1 MRKLFLSV
9 FTLSFFVLIFSCG
22 NQESGRPQ
30 AKTLSD
36 SLLRDVLD
44 GHDVGMGKMRKL
56 TQLEQQTRRLIDS
69 ISKLPAKAREAA
81 LPYTQKLDSLSK
93 DLQYAEFA
101 MNKWME
107 EFVVDSANNDTEKRV
122 KYLGEEKGK
131 VTKVKEVILATIQ
144 KADSLLK

>member
-1 MRKLFLSV
+1 
-9 FTLSFFVLIFSCG
+9 
-22 NQESGRPQ
+22 
-30 AKTLSD
+30 
-36 SLLRDVLD
+36 
-44 GHDVGMGKMRKL
+44 MGKMRKL
-56 TQLEQQTRRLIDS
+56 TQLEQRTQRLIDS

-81 LPYTQKLDSLSK
+81 SPYVQKLDSLSK

>member
-1 MRKLFLSV
+1 M
-9 FTLSFFVLIFSCG
+9 
-22 NQESGRPQ
+22 
-30 AKTLSD
+30 
-36 SLLRDVLD
+36 D

-56 TQLEQQTRRLIDS
+56 TQLEQHTQRLIDS
-69 ISKLPAKAREAA
+69 IGKLPAKAREAA
-81 LPYTQKLDSLSK
+81 STYKQKLDSLSK
-93 DLQYAEFA
+93 ELQYAEFA

-131 VTKVKEVILATIQ
+131 VTKVKQVILATIQ